1 MVIPITA
8 NQEARF
14 EVEFPFIRHL
24 SISDLELNSPFSA
37 EPVSFGIAFGSYL
50 DSEALADNHFR
61 NYLLHRSGRQL
72 SLPLDLRFAVLL
84 AHNRFLFSSA
94 SNGGKLSNPV
104 SLRNSCFVGINN
116 KPPSLRPSGFVFS
129 FALDWDFS
137 HLTASSTKGFYILLP
152 NSSMFTV
159 KICCQAQL

>member
-1 MVIPITA
+1 
-8 NQEARF
+8 
-14 EVEFPFIRHL
+14 
-24 SISDLELNSPFSA
+24 LELKPFLSA

-84 AHNRFLFSSA
+84 AHNRFLFSSS

-116 KPPSLRPSGFVFS
+116 KPPSQRPSGFVIHLRRGLVFLPA
-129 FALDWDFS
+129 AL
-137 HLTASSTKGFYILLP
+137 IL
-152 NSSMFTV
+152 N
-159 KICCQAQL
+159 

>member
-1 MVIPITA
+1 MKLS
-8 NQEARF
+8 
-14 EVEFPFIRHL
+14 FPL
-24 SISDLELNSPFSA
+24 SKACVSDLELDSPFSA

-116 KPPSLRPSGFVFS
+116 KPPSLRPSGFVIR
-129 FALDWDFS
+129 LRRG
-137 HLTASSTKGFYILLP
+137 LGLLP
-152 NSSMFTV
+152 PASFLNEGICIYCFQTV
-159 KICCQAQL
+159 VLVYRQCYAGRLNFDYL